1 MVCIDLV
8 FADIFVPQLAAGM
21 CILYI
26 SVCLAGPTLIQQL
39 LYSESEVEVKM
50 YDVITIET
58 IQVAFICYRVGWSP

>member
-39 LYSESEVEVKM
+39 HAIEVEVKM

-58 IQVAFICYRVGWSP
+58 IQVAFIGLGGVHNS